1 VNRLAPLLACAALL
15 AGCHGG
21 PPPCNTVRDCANTQR
36 CENGSCAEIGS
47 TPGKIGES
55 CKTTADCQAGLSCNS
70 NDQGYPGG
78 YCTADCAANS
88 CSVGACTTVGATDLC
103 AAQCKND
110 STCRQG
116 YGCCAT
122 LNNVCVPLAACTPA
136 ACTRP
141 VVTSAIATSIPGAQ
155 VLALGTHKVGDKLP
169 FDVPPGTGSV
179 TIVHQAQIAN
189 LTLTFRGQQIDNS
202 AVPLFVSL
210 PDGGVVYDDNVTIN
224 GSADGGTEYFN
235 NYAFFGGSTPST
247 AAFTFPNTTASLDAG
262 VPAGT
267 WSFVVNDF
275 ARECLT
281 TPGCTDGASD
291 TNSYDM
297 SVLLRPLPP
306 GFPAAAQN
314 LDVSFYIVADMNT
327 LAGQPFTAANAA
339 TDPSVQQMVR
349 TYKGLIGNNS
359 SGITVRNVNFFDV
372 TAADRARFGTN
383 ISANDTGPC
392 DELNQMFLLSGAH
405 PGNTVNIFLAQSLRF
420 SAQGGGT
427 IVGIDGTIPGPSSL
441 NGTVHSG
448 AVVSAADLFAANQTC
463 APGGFNIAACGP
475 DRVAYIAA
483 HETGHFLGL
492 FHTTE
497 QNGSDF
503 DPLSDTGK
511 CPCVPCAGATSQPNC
526 SDNPG
531 PNAPFLAADQ
541 CFQTGTG
548 AVCTGGDNLM
558 FWQLEPGVSR
568 GSISRQQA
576 QVMKLNPAVVP

>member
-1 VNRLAPLLACAALL
+1 MNRLFPLLTCAALL

-21 PPPCNTVRDCANTQR
+21 STPCTTVRDCANTQR
-36 CENGSCAEIGS
+36 CDNGSCADLGS
-47 TPGKIGES
+47 TPGKVGEA
-55 CKTTADCQAGLSCNS
+55 CRTATDCQAGLSCNS

-78 YCTADCAANS
+78 YCTADCAASS
-88 CSVGACTTVGATDLC
+88 CSAGAACTSVGATQVC
-103 AAQCKND
+103 AAQCTDD
-110 STCRQG
+110 STCRKG
-116 YGCCAT
+116 YGCCPT
-122 LNNVCVPLAACTPA
+122 MNNVCVPLAACTPA

-141 VVTSAIATSIPGAQ
+141 VVTSAIAASIPGGQ
-155 VLALGTHKVGDKLP
+155 VVELGTHKVGDTLS
-169 FDVPPGTGSV
+169 FDVPANTGSV

-189 LTLTFRGQQIDNS
+189 LTLTFNGQQIDNS
-202 AVPLFVSL
+202 AVPLKVSM
-210 PDGGVVYDDNVTIN
+210 PGGAVAYDDNVTIN

-235 NYAFFGGSTPST
+235 SYAFFGGGTPST

-262 VPAGT
+262 VPAGPWT
-267 WSFVVNDF
+267 FVVNDF
-275 ARECLT
+275 AKECLT
-281 TPGCTDGASD
+281 TPGCTDGGTD

-297 SVLLRPLPP
+297 SVLLRPLPA
-306 GFPAAAQN
+306 GSN

-327 LAGQPFTAANAA
+327 LGGQPFTAANAA

-349 TYKGLIGNNS
+349 TYKGLIGNS
-359 SGITVRNVNFFDV
+359 GSGISVRNVSFIDV
-372 TAADRARFGTN
+372 SAADRARFGTN
-383 ISANDTGPC
+383 ISAADTGPC

-405 PGNTVNIFLAQSLRF
+405 PGTTVNIFLAQSLRF
-420 SAQGGGT
+420 SDQAGGT
-427 IVGIDGTIPGPSSL
+427 IVGIDGTIPGPSTL

-448 AVVSAADLFAANQTC
+448 AVVSAADLFAPTLQTC
-463 APGGFNIAACGP
+463 ATGGFNIAACGP
-475 DRVAYIAA
+475 DKVAYIAA

-511 CPCVPCAGATSQPNC
+511 CACVPCAGAADQHNC
-526 SDNPG
+526 ADDPG
-531 PNAPFLAADQ
+531 PNAPLLAADQ

-548 AVCTGGDNLM
+548 AICTGGDNLM

-568 GSISRQQA
+568 GTISRQQA

>member
-1 VNRLAPLLACAALL
+1 VTRLAPLLACAALL
-15 AGCHGG
+15 FGCHGS
-21 PPPCNTVRDCANTQR
+21 PSCKTVRDCANTQR
-36 CENGSCAEIGS
+36 CDNGSCAEIGS
-47 TPGKIGES
+47 TPGKIGEACRTASDCESGS
-55 CKTTADCQAGLSCNS
+55 CSSA
-70 NDQGYPGG
+70 DQGFPGG
-78 YCTADCAANS
+78 YCTADCAANT
-88 CSVGACTTVGATDLC
+88 CSSGACTSIGAADLC
-103 AAQCKND
+103 AAQCTDD

-122 LNNVCVPLAACTPA
+122 MNNVCVPLAACTPA

-141 VVTSAIATSIPGAQ
+141 VVASVIADSIPGAQ
-155 VLALGTHKVGDKLP
+155 LVALGTKKVGDTLT
-169 FDVPPGTGSV
+169 FDVPPNTGSV

-189 LTLTFRGQQIDNS
+189 LTVTFKGQEIDNS
-202 AVPLFVSL
+202 AVPLTISM
-210 PDGGVVYDDNVTIN
+210 PDGGVAYDDNVTIN
-224 GSADGGTEYFN
+224 GSADGGVEYFGS
-235 NYAFFGGSTPST
+235 YSFFGGGTPST

-262 VPAGT
+262 VPAGPWT
-267 WSFVVNDF
+267 FVVNDF
-275 ARECLT
+275 AKECLT
-281 TPGCTDGASD
+281 TPGCTDGGTD
-291 TNSYDM
+291 GNSYDM

-306 GFPAAAQN
+306 GSN

-327 LAGQPFTAANAA
+327 LGGQPFNAANAA
-339 TDPSVQQMVR
+339 SDPSVQQMVR
-349 TYKGLIGNNS
+349 TYKGLIGNS
-359 SGITVRNVNFFDV
+359 GSGITVRNVNFFDV
-372 TAADRARFGTN
+372 SAADRARFGTN
-383 ISANDTGPC
+383 ISATDIGPC
-392 DELNQMFLLSGAH
+392 DDLDQMFLLSAAH

-427 IVGIDGTIPGPSSL
+427 IVGIDGTIPGPATL

-448 AVVSAADLFAANQTC
+448 AVVSAADLFAPNLQNC
-463 APGGFNIAACGP
+463 ATGGFSIGGCGP

-511 CPCVPCAGATSQPNC
+511 CPCVPCAGAEQAAC

-548 AVCTGGDNLM
+548 AVCTGGDDLM
-558 FWQLEPGVSR
+558 FWQLEPGVSQ
-568 GSISRQQA
+568 GTISRQQA